1 MAKANVR
8 EFFKASGRAEH
19 TTATIGDVC
28 NALEHAGVSAAPD
41 DEESDGAA
49 APATS
54 GNATAA
60 AAPAAKHAAKKKR

>member
-8 EFFKASGRAEH
+8 DFFKASGRAEH

-41 DEESDGAA
+41 DEEGDGAA
-49 APATS
+49 APAT
-54 GNATAA
+54 AAA